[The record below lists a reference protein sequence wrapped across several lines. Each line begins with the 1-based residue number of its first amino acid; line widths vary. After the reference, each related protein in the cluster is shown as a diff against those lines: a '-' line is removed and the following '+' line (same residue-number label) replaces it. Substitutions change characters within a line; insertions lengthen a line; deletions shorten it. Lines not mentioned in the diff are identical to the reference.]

1 MTDIYP
7 NAALLAAFAFLY
19 ALVSGRVE
27 RSWLSGPIVFVA
39 AGLLLGPATGSLALD
54 LGAENM
60 RQLAELTL
68 AVVLFSDA
76 AGADLARI
84 RHSSFLPRRL
94 LLVGLPLTVV
104 LGILA
109 GRVLFPGLALVEVA
123 LIAAIL
129 APTDAALGK
138 PVVVNPAVPGDT
150 REALNFESGLNDGI
164 CVPLVLLL
172 VEVAVGTEVHRQP
185 LLHVVATV
193 VEEIG
198 IGLVVGAALA
208 LPAAALLRRA
218 RAAGAIGA
226 TWTGLPAVA
235 LAVACFAAAQH
246 LGGSGF
252 IACFTGGLAFGARQR
267 AEDRHALLRGAES
280 TADTLAL
287 LTWVAFGAEV
297 VWRTAGAVTPAVLAY
312 AVLSLTVVRM
322 LPVALSLAGT
332 RVPASDRLF
341 IGWFG
346 PRGLASIVFGVIVL
360 DAGLPNTKT
369 IAATVVCTVLLSVVL
384 HGVTAN
390 ALVRRLTP
398 CWRAREAGR

>member
-1 MTDIYP
+1 MTDRYL
-7 NAALLAAFAFLY
+7 NAALLAVFAFLY

-27 RSWLSGPIVFVA
+27 RSWLSGPIVFVL
-39 AGLLLGPATGSLALD
+39 AGLLLGPVTGSLSLHIGVGE
-54 LGAENM
+54 L
-60 RQLAELTL
+60 RLLAELTL
-68 AVVLFSDA
+68 AVVLFTDA

-84 RHSSFLPRRL
+84 RHSSVLPRRL

-104 LGILA
+104 LGILV
-109 GRVLFPGLALVEVA
+109 GRALFPGLALVEVA

-185 LLHVVATV
+185 LLHVLATV

-198 IGLVVGAALA
+198 IGVVVGAALA
-208 LPAAALLRRA
+208 LPAAVLLRRA
-218 RAAGAIGA
+218 RAAGGIGA
-226 TWTGLPAVA
+226 TWTGLPAIA

-252 IACFTGGLAFGARQR
+252 IACFAGGLVFDAVVGRHA
-267 AEDRHALLRGAES
+267 RHALLRGAES
-280 TADTLAL
+280 TADALSL
-287 LTWVAFGAEV
+287 LTWVTFGAVV
-297 VWRTAGAVTPAVLAY
+297 VWQAAGAVTPAIVAY

-332 RVPASDRLF
+332 AVPASDRLF

-360 DAGLPNTKT
+360 DAGLPGTAT
-369 IAATVVCTVLLSVVL
+369 IEATIVCTVLLSVVL

-390 ALVRRLTP
+390 PLVRRLTP
-398 CWRAREAGR
+398 SWRVREAGG